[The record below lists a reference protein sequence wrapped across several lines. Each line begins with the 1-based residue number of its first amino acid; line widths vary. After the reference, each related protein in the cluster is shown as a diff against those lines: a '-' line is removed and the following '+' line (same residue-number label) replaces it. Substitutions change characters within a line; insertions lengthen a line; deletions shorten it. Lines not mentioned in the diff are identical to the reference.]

1 MADAQL
7 RFEDDPVASSNAG
20 HHSVF
25 SLFRDEFDRD
35 FHQVSSDERIRLVS
49 QWATSH
55 EIGDQLALSLRLNGV
70 DFEAGESV
78 RAADAT
84 RAS

>member
-7 RFEDDPVASSNAG
+7 RFEDDPVASANAE

-35 FHQVSSDERIRLVS
+35 FHQVSSDERLRLVS

-70 DFEAGESV
+70 GFETGESV
-78 RAADAT
+78 RATDGT
-84 RAS
+84 RAG